1 MFEAFYGLKEKPFNA
16 TPDPKFLF
24 MTPSHR
30 EALAHLVFG
39 VQEDKGFLVLTGE
52 VGTGKT
58 TLLNALL
65 RKLDAGSTAV
75 SFIYNS
81 TMTFDEILEY
91 MLQDFGVKA
100 EASTR
105 VQRLIALNAFLIEQ
119 RRAGRKSVVIFDEA
133 QNLETSIL
141 EQVRLLSNFET
152 PSEKL
157 LQIMLIGQPELK
169 TKLQLPSLRQLKQRI
184 ALRCTIHPLAGDEV
198 RDYIRNRLRIA
209 GARDLRLF
217 EDRAVERIAQY
228 AGGIPRVINMVCD
241 HCLLSG
247 YALRKRR
254 IDRAIVEKAVEYLEE
269 GERAPTESRD
279 SRRLVRWVVGTMAA
293 STAAA
298 ATVLTMHSAV
308 GGSIAA
314 PIFEMARAAR
324 AWLLP

>member
-1 MFEAFYGLKEKPFNA
+1 MFEGFYGLKEKPFNA

-81 TMTFDEILEY
+81 TLSFDEILEY
-91 MLQDFGVKA
+91 MLKDFGVNA

-119 RRAGRKSVVIFDEA
+119 RRAGRKSVVNFDEA

-152 PSEKL
+152 PSQKL

-184 ALRCTIHPLAGDEV
+184 ALRCTIHPLSGDEV

-217 EDRAVERIAQY
+217 EDRAVERIAEY
-228 AGGIPRVINMVCD
+228 AAGIPRVINIVCD
-241 HCLLSG
+241 HCLVSG

-254 IDRAIVEKAVEYLEE
+254 IDRAIVDKAVAYMEE
-269 GERAPTESRD
+269 GERSPAEEVDR
-279 SRRLVRWVVGTMAA
+279 RRLVRWVVGTMAA

-314 PIFEMARAAR
+314 PIFEMARVAR

>member
-1 MFEAFYGLKEKPFNA
+1 MFEGFYGLKEKPFNA

-81 TMTFDEILEY
+81 TLSFDEILEY
-91 MLQDFGVKA
+91 MLKDFGVNA

-184 ALRCTIHPLAGDEV
+184 ALRCTIHPLSGD
-198 RDYIRNRLRIA
+198 
-209 GARDLRLF
+209 
-217 EDRAVERIAQY
+217 
-228 AGGIPRVINMVCD
+228 
-241 HCLLSG
+241 
-247 YALRKRR
+247 
-254 IDRAIVEKAVEYLEE
+254 EYLEE
-269 GERAPTESRD
+269 GERAPSESRD

-298 ATVLTMHSAV
+298 AAVLTMHSAV

>member
-81 TMTFDEILEY
+81 TL
-91 MLQDFGVKA
+91 
-100 EASTR
+100 
-105 VQRLIALNAFLIEQ
+105 
-119 RRAGRKSVVIFDEA
+119 IFDEA
-133 QNLETSIL
+133 QNLETSIRD
-141 EQVRLLSNFET
+141 QFRLLSNFET

-157 LQIMLIGQPELK
+157 LQIMLVGQPELK

-254 IDRAIVEKAVEYLEE
+254 IDRAIVEKAVEYLED

>member
-1 MFEAFYGLKEKPFNA
+1 MFEAFYGLNEKPFNA

-81 TMTFDEILEY
+81 TLSFDEILEY
-91 MLQDFGVKA
+91 MLKDFGVNA

-133 QNLETSIL
+133 QNRSEEHTSEL
-141 EQVRLLSNFET
+141 QSHSDLVCRLLL
-152 PSEKL
+152 EK
-157 LQIMLIGQPELK
+157 K
-169 TKLQLPSLRQLKQRI
+169 ND
-184 ALRCTIHPLAGDEV
+184 DEADHHRHDREHV
-198 RDYIRNRLRIA
+198 RDH
-209 GARDLRLF
+209 
-217 EDRAVERIAQY
+217 Q
-228 AGGIPRVINMVCD
+228 
-241 HCLLSG
+241 
-247 YALRKRR
+247 AL
-254 IDRAIVEKAVEYLEE
+254 
-269 GERAPTESRD
+269 
-279 SRRLVRWVVGTMAA
+279 
-293 STAAA
+293 
-298 ATVLTMHSAV
+298 
-308 GGSIAA
+308 
-314 PIFEMARAAR
+314 
-324 AWLLP
+324 

>member
-1 MFEAFYGLKEKPFNA
+1 MFEAFYGLNEKPFNA

-81 TMTFDEILEY
+81 TLSFDEILEY
-91 MLQDFGVKA
+91 MLKDFGVKA
-100 EASTR
+100 EANTR
-105 VQRLIALNAFLIEQ
+105 VQRLVALNAFLIEQ

-152 PSEKL
+152 RSEEHTSELQSRLHLVCRL
-157 LQIMLIGQPELK
+157 LL
-169 TKLQLPSLRQLKQRI
+169 
-184 ALRCTIHPLAGDEV
+184 
-198 RDYIRNRLRIA
+198 
-209 GARDLRLF
+209 
-217 EDRAVERIAQY
+217 
-228 AGGIPRVINMVCD
+228 
-241 HCLLSG
+241 
-247 YALRKRR
+247 
-254 IDRAIVEKAVEYLEE
+254 EKKNK
-269 GERAPTESRD
+269 
-279 SRRLVRWVVGTMAA
+279 
-293 STAAA
+293 
-298 ATVLTMHSAV
+298 HK
-308 GGSIAA
+308 
-314 PIFEMARAAR
+314 
-324 AWLLP
+324 

>member
-81 TMTFDEILEY
+81 TLTFDEILEY
-91 MLQDFGVKA
+91 MLKDFGVKA

-198 RDYIRNRLRIA
+198 RDYGRRAHRPVRRWDPARDQHGLRPLLA
-209 GARDLRLF
+209 LGLRAPQAADRSGHRREGRRVPGGRGAR
-217 EDRAVERIAQY
+217 AHGV
-228 AGGIPRVINMVCD
+228 
-241 HCLLSG
+241 
-247 YALRKRR
+247 
-254 IDRAIVEKAVEYLEE
+254 
-269 GERAPTESRD
+269 
-279 SRRLVRWVVGTMAA
+279 
-293 STAAA
+293 
-298 ATVLTMHSAV
+298 
-308 GGSIAA
+308 
-314 PIFEMARAAR
+314 AR
-324 AWLLP
+324 